1 MKKSAFKG
9 GFLMQ
14 KSWKILMSLFMVML
28 LSMSITFAQSSYYE
42 VQEKTL
48 DSEFVEGK
56 YPVVNADNILVKS
69 RINRQITK
77 IINDFNQN
85 VQQENDIGRDLTGFI
100 GYEIKANSDKVF
112 SVIIN
117 CSTMY
122 KGAAHPNTYAY
133 GLSFDEQGNLI
144 QFSQV
149 INIDKQ
155 SGKNIY
161 TIDNL
166 NKEIKAQVGQHLFDF
181 HKDVT
186 AFPQEFYLDEN
197 MDLHVLFQRYEIT
210 PYAVGLVDVILKK

>member
-1 MKKSAFKG
+1 
-9 GFLMQ
+9 MQ

-28 LSMSITFAQSSYYE
+28 LSMSVTFAQSSYYE

-100 GYEIKANSDKVF
+100 GYEIKANSDKFF

-166 NKEIKAQVGQHLFDF
+166 NKEIKASINNLLNQLLI
-181 HKDVT
+181 T

>member
-1 MKKSAFKG
+1 
-9 GFLMQ
+9 
-14 KSWKILMSLFMVML
+14 
-28 LSMSITFAQSSYYE
+28 
-42 VQEKTL
+42 
-48 DSEFVEGK
+48 
-56 YPVVNADNILVKS
+56 
-69 RINRQITK
+69 
-77 IINDFNQN
+77 
-85 VQQENDIGRDLTGFI
+85 
-100 GYEIKANSDKVF
+100 
-112 SVIIN
+112 
-117 CSTMY
+117 MY
-122 KGAAHPNTYAY
+122 KGAVHPNTYAY

-186 AFPQEFYLDEN
+186 VFPQEFYLDEN

>member
-28 LSMSITFAQSSYYE
+28 LSMSVIFAQSSYYE

-69 RINRQITK
+69 RINKQITK
-77 IINDFNQN
+77 IVNDFDQN
-85 VQQENDIGRDLTGFI
+85 VQQLNKNGDEVTGFV
-100 GYEIKANSDKVF
+100 GYEIKANSNKIF

-122 KGAAHPNTYAY
+122 KGAVHPNTYAY